1 MGWRDDFIGQKFNCR
16 YSGSHFYSQGLKI
29 KFYTDASLCKSPNF
43 NGCLGYQEIV
53 KIESLRS

>member
-29 KFYTDASLCKSPNF
+29 KFIPTRHYVSLQILMGVLDTKK
-43 NGCLGYQEIV
+43 LKV
-53 KIESLRS
+53 